1 MSNNLTTA
9 PASAEQHLLSPAAR
23 KSVSTMLNGT
33 LRVTVKTML
42 RQGLSVE
49 DVAIALEIPQELVQ
63 AESDK
68 LEASKTDPGPVENS
82 ISAGVESSGPNP
94 ANVKV
99 AEDGLARMQPRALE
113 VIEELLD
120 YADSSTV
127 RMSAARMI
135 LEGANGSLR
144 PKQIQTGNNFTAI
157 QILFQNAQEIYNEQ
171 RRLAGEPVRGDR
183 SVDGDVC
190 IGVDLAN
197 DKDRTVRAVV
207 SAPVDVEVL
216 THAPEPKA

>member
-1 MSNNLTTA
+1 M
-9 PASAEQHLLSPAAR
+9 
-23 KSVSTMLNGT
+23 
-33 LRVTVKTML
+33 TVKTML

-49 DVAIALEIPQELVQ
+49 DVATALEIPIELVQ
-63 AESDK
+63 TESDK
-68 LEASKTDPGPVENS
+68 LEASKADPGPVENS
-82 ISAGVESSGPNP
+82 TSSGTESTGPNP
-94 ANVKV
+94 EHIKV

-113 VIEELLD
+113 VVEELLD

-144 PKQIQTGNNFTAI
+144 PKQIQTGNNFNSF
-157 QILFQNAQEIYNEQ
+157 QVLFQNAQEIYNEQ

-183 SVDGDVC
+183 SVGLNIRNELVDDGT
-190 IGVDLAN
+190 IEP
-197 DKDRTVRAVV
+197 TV

-216 THAPEPKA
+216 AHAAEPKA